1 MSGTS
6 ALVSMVDAAV
16 ARSDVEEIVAQL
28 RTGLCD
34 LINSGGVQ
42 LPERVLECNADHY
55 ARRLL
60 HRDERGKYSI
70 VAMTW
75 APRQGT
81 PLHYHG
87 GTWCVE
93 GVFRGSIEVQQYEL
107 VDHQDERYRFEK
119 RGSFQAGIG
128 SAGCLIPPHEY
139 HVIRNGGSVPAVSVH
154 IYGGEMSHCS
164 MFEPAKPASASDSVS
179 GSAQPGWFVRHEK
192 ALGLDL

>member
-1 MSGTS
+1 MSGTD
-6 ALVSMVDAAV
+6 ALVSMVDEAIK
-16 ARSDVEEIVAQL
+16 SPDIEEIVTRL

-34 LINSGGVQ
+34 LINTGEVE
-42 LPERVLECNADHY
+42 LPPRVLECNADHY

-60 HRDERGKYSI
+60 HRDGAGRYSI

-75 APRQGT
+75 GPHQGT
-81 PLHYHG
+81 PLHDHG

-93 GVFRGSIEVQQYEL
+93 GVFKGSIEVQQYEL
-107 VDHQDERYRFEK
+107 VGQRDERYRFEK

-139 HVIRNGGSVPAVSVH
+139 HVIRNVGSVPAVSVH
-154 IYGGEMSHCS
+154 IYGGEMNHCS
-164 MFEPAKPASASDSVS
+164 VFDPQDAHGD
-179 GSAQPGWFVRHEK
+179 WYVRHEK